1 MLRGEGINAWYGD
14 IQVLRDVS
22 FEICEGEI
30 VAVVGANAAGK
41 STLLLAVA
49 GVLRHLGGRMTGTIT
64 FEGARIDGMDAH
76 RIMAQGL
83 AHVMEGRRLFS
94 FLTVEENLELGCY
107 NPRARSHL
115 PESLE
120 QVFTLLP
127 VLKER
132 RRQLAGSLSGGE
144 QQMCAIGRGL
154 MARPKVLMLDEPTIG
169 LAPLY
174 VEKVFEIVKEINAQG
189 TAILLVEQNV
199 KHSLSLAHRGYVL
212 ENGSVALSGEGKE
225 LLNHE
230 GLRKAYLG
238 M

>member
-1 MLRGEGINAWYGD
+1 MLKGEGINAWYGD
-14 IQVLRDVS
+14 IRVLRDVS
-22 FEICEGEI
+22 FEVLEREI
-30 VAVVGANAAGK
+30 VAIVGANAAGK
-41 STLLLAVA
+41 STLLLTVS
-49 GVLRHLGGRMTGTIT
+49 GILPSLGGQTTGALTLDGT
-64 FEGARIDGMDAH
+64 RIDGMAPH

-83 AHVMEGRRLFS
+83 VPILEGRRLFP

-107 NPRARSHL
+107 HSRARAHL
-115 PESLE
+115 RESLE
-120 QVFTLLP
+120 EVFELLP
-127 VLKER
+127 ILKER

-154 MARPKVLMLDEPTIG
+154 MARPKVMMLDEPTIG

-174 VEKVFEIVKEINAQG
+174 VEKVFEIIRQINAQG
-189 TAILLVEQNV
+189 TTILLVEQNV
-199 KHSLSLAHRGYVL
+199 KHSLGLANRGYVL
-212 ENGSVALSGEGKE
+212 ENGSIVLSGEGKE

>member
-1 MLRGEGINAWYGD
+1 
-14 IQVLRDVS
+14 
-22 FEICEGEI
+22 
-30 VAVVGANAAGK
+30 
-41 STLLLAVA
+41 
-49 GVLRHLGGRMTGTIT
+49 MTGTIT
-64 FEGARIDGMDAH
+64 FDGMRIEGMAAH

-83 AHVMEGRRLFS
+83 AHVMEGRRLFP

-107 NPRARSHL
+107 NPRARAHL
-115 PESLE
+115 RESLE
-120 QVFTLLP
+120 RVFTLLP

-154 MARPKVLMLDEPTIG
+154 MARPKVMMLDEPTIG

-174 VEKVFEIVKEINAQG
+174 VEKVFEIVKEINVQG
-189 TAILLVEQNV
+189 MTILLVEQNV
-199 KHSLSLAHRGYVL
+199 KHSLNLAHRGYVL
-212 ENGSVALSGEGKE
+212 ENGSIALSGEGKE

>member
-1 MLRGEGINAWYGD
+1 MLKGEGINGWYGD
-14 IQVLRDVS
+14 IRVLRDVS
-22 FEICEGEI
+22 FEVMEREI
-30 VAVVGANAAGK
+30 VAIVGANAAGK
-41 STLLLAVA
+41 STLLLTIS
-49 GVLRHLGGRMTGTIT
+49 GILPSLGGRTTGVLTLDGT
-64 FEGARIDGMDAH
+64 RIDGMAPH

-83 AHVMEGRRLFS
+83 VHIMEGRRLFP

-107 NPRARSHL
+107 HSRARTHL
-115 PESLE
+115 RESLE
-120 QVFTLLP
+120 EVFELLP

-154 MARPKVLMLDEPTIG
+154 MARPKVMMLDEPTIG

-174 VEKVFEIVKEINAQG
+174 VEKVFEIIKEINAQG
-189 TAILLVEQNV
+189 TTILLVEQNV
-199 KHSLSLAHRGYVL
+199 KHSLGLAHRGYVL
-212 ENGSVALSGEGKE
+212 ENGRIVLSGEGKE

>member
-1 MLRGEGINAWYGD
+1 LLKGEGINGWYGD
-14 IQVLRDVS
+14 IRVLRDVS
-22 FEICEGEI
+22 FEVMEREI
-30 VAVVGANAAGK
+30 VAIVGANAAGK
-41 STLLLAVA
+41 STLLLTIS
-49 GVLRHLGGRMTGTIT
+49 GILPSLGGRTTGALTLV
-64 FEGARIDGMDAH
+64 GNRIDGMAPH

-83 AHVMEGRRLFS
+83 VHIMEGRRLFP

-107 NPRARSHL
+107 NPLARPHL
-115 PESLE
+115 RESLE
-120 QVFTLLP
+120 RVFKLLP
-127 VLKER
+127 VLAER

-154 MARPKVLMLDEPTIG
+154 MARPKVMMLDEPTIG

-174 VEKVFEIVKEINAQG
+174 VEKVFEIIKEINAQG
-189 TAILLVEQNV
+189 TTILLVEQNV
-199 KHSLSLAHRGYVL
+199 KHSLGLANRGYVL
-212 ENGSVALSGEGKE
+212 ENGRIVLSGEGKE